1 MPEPFCEPLTVSLS
15 MVETASYESLQ
26 IVDREHSQ
34 WIISHV
40 LVGEVT
46 TSCRGKS
53 WQAHAGDV
61 MVHPPSFPFS
71 EIAAEP
77 GIHQWCLLN
86 VTLDHHRDLFQRY
99 PIAPVV
105 AIAPSSQFS
114 QHFCA
119 LEQVWKGSATP
130 FRELQVPALTLQ
142 LCGIV
147 LECWQQA
154 GGIPRPSSLQ
164 TPPDRFSGVVQYIT
178 EHLDQKLSREGLA
191 ELVHLHP
198 SYFDRAFQ
206 RIYGVSPMHMVR
218 NLRLRQGLR
227 LLETTDLPLSAI
239 AYACGLGD
247 AGYFSRVFHQRY
259 HQTPGQYRQS
269 IQRAMIDYIPLDV
282 DVHKG

>member
-1 MPEPFCEPLTVSLS
+1 MPESFCEPFTVSLS
-15 MVETASYESLQ
+15 MVETASYESLR
-26 IVDREHSQ
+26 IVESKYSQ

-53 WQAHAGDV
+53 WEAHAGDV

-71 EIAAEP
+71 EIAAQP
-77 GIHQWCLLN
+77 GIHQWCLLT
-86 VTLDHHRDLFQRY
+86 VTLDHHLDLFQRY
-99 PIAPVV
+99 PVAPVV
-105 AIAPSSQFS
+105 AIAPSAHYS

-119 LEQVWKGSATP
+119 LEQVWKEPATP
-130 FRELQVPALTLQ
+130 FRELQVTTLMLQ

-147 LECWQQA
+147 LECWRQA
-154 GGIPRPSSLQ
+154 GSISRPPSLQ
-164 TPPDRFSGVVQYIT
+164 TQPERFSEVVEYII

-191 ELVHLHP
+191 DLVHLHP

-206 RIYGVSPMHMVR
+206 RIYGISPMRMVR
-218 NLRLRQGLR
+218 NLRLREGLR

-247 AGYFSRVFHQRY
+247 AGYFSRVFHQCY
-259 HQTPGQYRQS
+259 HQTPDQYRQS
-269 IQRAMIDYIPLDV
+269 LQRAMTDYIPQDRNM
-282 DVHKG
+282 HKG